1 MVPSLLCHQ
10 IPVHMG
16 SKEAMVVPYDNKEGY
31 HGSDGFNDLKFD
43 SLPDT
48 SRVSSESA
56 VDAIRKIVAAHP
68 GMPDRDIQITHI
80 DLSLLFFILLQHQAR

>member
-68 GMPDRDIQITHI
+68 GRDIQITYI